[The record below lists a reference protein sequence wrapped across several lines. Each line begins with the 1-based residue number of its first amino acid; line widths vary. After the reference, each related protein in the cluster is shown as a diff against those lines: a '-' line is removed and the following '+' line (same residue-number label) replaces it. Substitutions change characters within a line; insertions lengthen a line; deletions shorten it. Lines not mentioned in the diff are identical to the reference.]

1 MNIEKDLK
9 KMKEGKVATS
19 YHETVSFFDKIDL
32 LKNENLIRKFDLKF
46 SKFSSQFVQ
55 VFQKNDYIL
64 TYKTAMEQK
73 DYDFVLK
80 DDSFF
85 QFTYSNDKFKNL
97 RFAYY
102 ENPYNYAS
110 YTDFLNFELES
121 SYEECGDLFLADY
134 EQYVSE
140 AKIKNAIVP
149 LRYDFDGDSKRYK
162 ELIHTGS
169 HIHMGHNNEIR
180 LPTKQLLTPL
190 GFSIFV
196 LRNKYPLEYKNALEN
211 TELRYKILKEKE
223 SFKES
228 DDALFNDND
237 KTQLYFI

>member
-1 MNIEKDLK
+1 MNIKKDMK

-19 YHETVSFFDKIDL
+19 YNEAVVFFNKIDL
-32 LKNENLIRKFDLKF
+32 LKNENLTRKFNLKF

-55 VFQKNDYIL
+55 VFQKEDYIL

-85 QFTYSNDKFKNL
+85 QFTYSNDKYRNL

-102 ENPYNYAS
+102 ENPYNYYS
-110 YTDFLNFELES
+110 YSDFLNFELEL
-121 SYEECGDLFLADY
+121 SYEECGDIFLADY

-140 AKIKNAIVP
+140 AKMKNTVIP
-149 LRYDFDGDSKRYK
+149 FRYDFDGDVKKYK

-169 HIHMGHNNEIR
+169 HIHIGHNNEIR
-180 LPTKQLLTPL
+180 FPTKKLLTPL

-196 LRNKYPLEYKNALEN
+196 LRNKYPLEYENALKDVD
-211 TELRYKILKEKE
+211 LRCKILKEKE
-223 SFKES
+223 SFKEC
-228 DDALFNDND
+228 DDVLFNDND
-237 KTQLYFI
+237 ETQLYFI